1 MSSTLAPGAN
11 LGRYKIHSRLG
22 VGGMGEVYL
31 AEDKKLERRVALK
44 ILPAEVAAQRDR
56 MERFVREAKS
66 AAALSHPNI
75 AQIFEISEHEG
86 THFITMELIEGVT
99 LREKIHEERT
109 ELKKLLRA
117 LQHVAEG
124 LAKAHAAGIVH
135 RDLKPDNIM
144 ITHDGYAKILD
155 FGLAKLVEPQQSSAP
170 SASGTDSVAT
180 AILPQHSKP
189 GMILG
194 TAGYMSPEQAQGKT
208 REIDHRSD
216 IFSFGCI
223 LYEAIT
229 RHKAFAGAD
238 TIDTLNK
245 IIREPVAPLSNY
257 NLTAPA
263 DLQRIVRRC
272 LAKDPDERYQTIKD
286 VAIELK
292 EVRREMPASA
302 DIATTDIDTT
312 VPPPAKSE
320 SGETTRTSLHQ
331 SATTNAPPE
340 SLSTH
345 GSSAEYVVNEIKR
358 HKIAA
363 VVSVVLVFIACASLA
378 YALYRFAWPAKTLL
392 AHFQNMKI
400 TRVTNEGNVES
411 AAVSPDG
418 KYIAYSLEESGKRS
432 LWTKHLGTGSRV
444 QIVPALESQGMNA
457 STFSPDGGY
466 VYYTRVDEQNPQGA
480 LYQVPVLGGSSKK
493 ILANVAQPVALSP
506 DGKQIAFGRYH
517 LTAPHDELL
526 LANADGTNERRLITV
541 KEPEWLGGA
550 SAAWSPDGKMLA
562 VGYGNTSRNP
572 STGLNLGMMVAFV
585 SVADGTLKPMTSRR
599 WLYVGNV
606 TWFSDGS
613 GVALVAREQV
623 LGAPQIWQV
632 TYPQGEARR
641 ITNDLNSYDFY
652 SLTLAADAS
661 ALISVQA
668 DPVSNIWI
676 APEGDATR
684 ARAITSGKNVQQ
696 GHYGLAWTPAG
707 KILYDSNVNGNASIW
722 VMNADGSEPKP
733 LTDSAADDF
742 APEVPANGSFIGF
755 TSSRTTLYQVWRMD
769 SDGGNPRQL
778 TSRIDGAPTFSISP
792 DGRWVVYHPFEGGI
806 WKVSSEG
813 GDAIEL
819 IAKGSLRYPQVSP
832 DGKLLAYFF
841 NDEQTKRPRMA
852 VVTFDGAIPVRTL
865 DLPVSSGT
873 SLYESGFTLLYRGF
887 HWSADGRAIVY
898 INTLGGVSNLWR
910 QPLDGGA
917 AKQITNF
924 KSDLIYNF
932 AYSRDGN
939 QLALSRGS
947 HTRDAVL
954 ISEVK

>member
-1 MSSTLAPGAN
+1 MSSTLSPGAN

-155 FGLAKLVEPQQSSAP
+155 FGLAKLVEPQQSSVT
-170 SASGTDSVAT
+170 SGEGANSVAT
-180 AILPQHSKP
+180 AILQQHSKP

-208 REIDHRSD
+208 KEIDHRSD

-229 RHKAFAGAD
+229 RHRAFAGAD

-272 LAKDPDERYQTIKD
+272 LAKDPDERYQSIKD

-292 EVRREMPASA
+292 EVRRDMAAGA
-302 DIATTDIDTT
+302 DLDVTE
-312 VPPPAKSE
+312 PPPSKSE
-320 SGETTRTSLHQ
+320 AGEMADASIHQ
-331 SATTNAPPE
+331 SATTSAPTE

-345 GSSAEYVVNEIKR
+345 ASSAEYVVNEIKR
-358 HKIAA
+358 HKTAALLALLLIAG
-363 VVSVVLVFIACASLA
+363 SSIA
-378 YALYRFAWPAKTLL
+378 YAVYRYAIQGRGLVR
-392 AHFQNMKI
+392 FQIVKL
-400 TRVTNEGNVES
+400 TRLTAEGDVES
-411 AAVSPDG
+411 VTISPDG
-418 KYIAYSLEESGKRS
+418 KYIAYSLDESGRRS
-432 LWTKHLGTGSRV
+432 LWTKHLATGSRV
-444 QIVPALESQGMNA
+444 PIVPASEALALNA
-457 STFSPDGGY
+457 STFSNDGSY
-466 VYYTRVDEQNPQGA
+466 VYFTRVDEQNPRGA
-480 LYQVPVLGGSSKK
+480 LYQVPVLGGTSKK
-493 ILANVAQPVALSP
+493 ILTNVSQPISLSP
-506 DGKQIAFGRYH
+506 DGKQIAFGRFH
-517 LTAPHDELL
+517 MTRTEDELL
-526 LANADGTNERRLITV
+526 LANADGTDERHLITV
-541 KEPEWLGGA
+541 DEPAWLSGSGP
-550 SAAWSPDGKMLA
+550 AWSPDGTMLA
-562 VGYGNTSRNP
+562 IGYGSDD
-572 STGLNLGMMVAFV
+572 MVPAV
-585 SVADGTLKPMTSRR
+585 ISIADGKLKPLTSRR
-599 WLYVGNV
+599 WDYVGRMA
-606 TWFSDGS
+606 WFSDGR
-613 GVALVAREQV
+613 GLVFTAREQV
-623 LGAPQIWQV
+623 LGALQVWQQS
-632 TYPQGEARR
+632 YPQAEIRR
-641 ITNDLNSYDFY
+641 VTNDLSSYGFY
-652 SLTLAADAS
+652 SLALTADS
-661 ALISVQA
+661 NALVSVQG
-668 DPVSNIWI
+668 DPGSNIWI
-676 APEGDATR
+676 APEGDAGR
-684 ARAITSGKNVQQ
+684 ARAATASKNVEE
-696 GHYGLAWTPAG
+696 GHYNLAWTPDG
-707 KILYDSNVNGNASIW
+707 RVVFDSNENVKASIW
-722 VMNADGSEPKP
+722 IVGADGSNPKM
-733 LTDSAADDF
+733 LTDGSADDF
-742 APEVPANGSFIGF
+742 APEVSPDGRFIIFNSG
-755 TSSRTTLYQVWRMD
+755 RMVNPQAFRM
-769 SDGGNPRQL
+769 SIDGGEVQQL
-778 TSRIDGAPTFSISP
+778 TRGVGGVATHSISP
-792 DGRWVVYHPFEGGI
+792 DGKWLLYSPFTGGI
-806 WKVSSEG
+806 RKLSLDG
-813 GDAIEL
+813 GTDAEIV
-819 IAKGSLRYPQVSP
+819 ARGNLRYPQLSP

-841 NDEQTKRPRMA
+841 DDEQTNRPRIA
-852 VVTFDGAIPVRTL
+852 VIEFGSGAAVRTF
-865 DLPVSSGT
+865 DLPVTSQS
-873 SLYESGFTLLYRGF
+873 SLYESTFYRGF

-898 INTLGGVSNLWR
+898 LNTLGGVSNLWS
-910 QPLDGGA
+910 QPLAAGA
-917 AKQITNF
+917 PKQITDF

-932 AYSRDGN
+932 AYSRDGH
-939 QLALSRGS
+939 QLALARGS